1 MTLSVFPFHCHL
13 CLFPVPS
20 LCCALGSVNHRLDV
34 SAQHRIQLQTL
45 HLVDVLLSLCMC
57 AMLRAYMWECMTELP
72 TGADAAFVLRQQY
85 LDSGPIKHDHKNLKL
100 FTFLFQAM
108 YSEGSGF
115 SYLVVIHF
123 KTAGSYVFISFLES
137 RPHGTRRVLD
147 QEELDPNCYRLRG
160 QEHPFVCSPP
170 AVAFKPQHWDLP

>member
-1 MTLSVFPFHCHL
+1 MQ
-13 CLFPVPS
+13 
-20 LCCALGSVNHRLDV
+20 CC
-34 SAQHRIQLQTL
+34 
-45 HLVDVLLSLCMC
+45 
-57 AMLRAYMWECMTELP
+57 ECTC
-72 TGADAAFVLRQQY
+72 TDAAFVLRQQY

-108 YSEGSGF
+108 YSEGSG
-115 SYLVVIHF
+115 
-123 KTAGSYVFISFLES
+123 AGSYVFINCFLES

-170 AVAFKPQHWDLP
+170 AVAFKPRHWDLP

>member
-45 HLVDVLLSLCMC
+45 HLVDVLLSLCTC
-57 AMLRAYMWECMTELP
+57 T
-72 TGADAAFVLRQQY
+72 DAAFVLRQQY

-108 YSEGSGF
+108 YSEGCG
-115 SYLVVIHF
+115 
-123 KTAGSYVFISFLES
+123 AGSYVFINCFLES

-170 AVAFKPQHWDLP
+170 AVAFKPRHWDLP

>member
-45 HLVDVLLSLCMC
+45 HLVDVLLSLCTC
-57 AMLRAYMWECMTELP
+57 AMLRVYMWECMTEIP

-108 YSEGSGF
+108 YSEGSG
-115 SYLVVIHF
+115 
-123 KTAGSYVFISFLES
+123 AGSYVFMNCFLES
-137 RPHGTRRVLD
+137 RPYGTRRVLD

-160 QEHPFVCSPP
+160 QEHLFVCSPP
-170 AVAFKPQHWDLP
+170 AVAFKPRHWDLL